1 MHPQE
6 IDKALIET
14 PNQHCSDD
22 EHDVL
27 ANDRSGAEKPP
38 ARPARTPPRKNRVKK
53 EPACVC
59 SNCGHVVPKVE
70 NVACPP
76 CPSCTGQMKA
86 V

>member
-1 MHPQE
+1 MNSRA
-6 IDKALIET
+6 IDRVFIET
-14 PNQHCSDD
+14 PKKHLSDD
-22 EHDVL
+22 EYNGLVNGR
-27 ANDRSGAEKPP
+27 AGAEKPP
-38 ARPARTPPRKNRVKK
+38 SRPAKKPPRKNGVKK

-76 CPSCTGQMKA
+76 CPSCTGHMEA

>member
-1 MHPQE
+1 MNPQE
-6 IDKALIET
+6 TDRVLIET
-14 PNQHCSDD
+14 AKQQLLDD
-22 EHDVL
+22 EHNVL
-27 ANDRSGAEKPP
+27 ANDRPGAEKPP
-38 ARPARTPPRKNRVKK
+38 ARPVKK
-53 EPACVC
+53 PRTNGVKAEPACVC